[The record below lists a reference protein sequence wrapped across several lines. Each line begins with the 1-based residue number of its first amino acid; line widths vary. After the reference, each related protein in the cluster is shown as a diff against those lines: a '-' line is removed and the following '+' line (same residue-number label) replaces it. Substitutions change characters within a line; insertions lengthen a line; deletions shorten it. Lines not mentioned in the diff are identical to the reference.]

1 MYHIVLICILPM
13 VLLPWK
19 WTSNWEIWG
28 NWPMSLNF
36 LVVQFNFNLLLGQDS
51 VQSVQWSMT
60 WAKPCHWEIWGNWPM
75 LLTFFVVQFNS
86 NLLPGQASVHS
97 VQWSMTWAKCL
108 PPLSC
113 SSTLVVATSLALFLS
128 SIFIWRQLSFE
139 RCSNLWGSLWPHNP
153 SSSFNWSQLVSDWL
167 ILTMLCHAELHT
179 ILQCACSSLQCWL

>member
-1 MYHIVLICILPM
+1 MAPLRLWVSKLDISYCIVPIRISYRT
-13 VLLPWK
+13 K
-19 WTSNWEIWG
+19 IWG
-28 NWPMSLNF
+28 SWQLRQPMSLNF

-60 WAKPCHWEIWGNWPM
+60 WAKQCHWVIWGNWPM
-75 LLTFFVVQFNS
+75 SLTFLVVQFNS

-97 VQWSMTWAKCL
+97 VQWSTTWAKRL

-113 SSTLVVATSLALFLS
+113 SSTSVVATPLALFLS

-167 ILTMLCHAELHT
+167 ILTML
-179 ILQCACSSLQCWL
+179 SCWIAYYPAVRLL